1 MPIAAF
7 IAAIRAWGIWPVVT
21 ESIGKALRWLWA
33 NPWRIS
39 TMAALLLNFAQAVRI
54 DGLYLRPH
62 IGPVGIT
69 LIDRP
74 GWRPRALVAEA
85 SMVRMIAASA
95 QAAALAE
102 ANRIATE
109 AASAAHARKAD
120 REIPPIVMAQRAAAD
135 HYADGRRL
143 HPAPAGHPTGP
154 TATPD
159 PADPAP
165 DYNGPGAD
173 AVVIPRA
180 HFDQLRDNTLRLE
193 RIRLWGE
200 REIEAGR
207 AAKVEQFNVP

>member
-1 MPIAAF
+1 MPIAAI
-7 IAAIRAWGIWPVVT
+7 IAAIRAWGFWPVLA
-21 ESIGKALRWLWA
+21 ECGAKALRWLWA
-33 NPWRIS
+33 NPWRAA
-39 TMAALLLNFAQAVRI
+39 TVAALLLNFAQAVRI

-85 SMVRMIAASA
+85 NVARLIAASA

-109 AASAAHARKAD
+109 AKSAANARKAD
-120 REIPPIVMAQRAAAD
+120 HETPPAVLAQRAAAD
-135 HYADGRRL
+135 LYADARRL
-143 HPAPAGHPTGP
+143 RAQAACHPTGP
-154 TATPD
+154 AAAPA

-165 DYNGPGAD
+165 DHNGPGAD

-207 AAKVEQFNVP
+207 AAKVED